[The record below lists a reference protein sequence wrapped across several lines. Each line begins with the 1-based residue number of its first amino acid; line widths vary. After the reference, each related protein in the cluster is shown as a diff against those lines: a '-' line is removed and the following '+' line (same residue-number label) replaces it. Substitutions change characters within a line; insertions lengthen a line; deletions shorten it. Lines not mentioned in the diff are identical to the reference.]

1 MSMIKLFLASLGSV
15 PTADSR
21 WIVTAKWE
29 KGKETGLDL
38 KWITVL
44 EAADAI
50 CRPPDE
56 LFPLFSGFLSLSLSL
71 FISTFLLLFF
81 FVSII
86 FIYLF
91 YFCGWDLV
99 VYGNCRLSPLRINF
113 LRLKGNES

>member
-56 LFPLFSGFLSLSLSL
+56 LSPYFRAFSLSLSLSQP
-71 FISTFLLLFF
+71 FYYFF
-81 FVSII
+81 F
-86 FIYLF
+86 
-91 YFCGWDLV
+91 C
-99 VYGNCRLSPLRINF
+99 
-113 LRLKGNES
+113 

>member
-56 LFPLFSGFLSLSLSL
+56 LSPYFRAFSLSL
-71 FISTFLLLFF
+71 FISTFLLFFF

-91 YFCGWDLV
+91 YFCGRDLV